1 MLRRVFKAA
10 GWTVLGLAA
19 LCVVLYLI
27 AVAINWRDQEPSA
40 TAVRFANLYR
50 DRPVVADDDNAY
62 VYLMGFGVS
71 PDESPHELGLKRI
84 AWMHGA
90 DGGVRLDLADDPLG
104 ERPDYRS
111 ERPPAISSY
120 LKACGTGGSGC
131 AAAFDAATDGFE
143 QWVATEKWLPERYL
157 ALIDHAGW
165 REEVPSSLVGP
176 PPSYGLVMEGQ
187 KLLLLDAKV
196 RARKGDHAGVRD
208 LLARDL
214 RFWRRVFESSDTV
227 LTKMIAKGAI
237 DRHFSLGNL
246 VLRSLPSD
254 RAVDALPEEWRTPIS
269 DSERSLLRF
278 LVGEWTYMSAVLR
291 NFADSYAAAND
302 DSVLASAQNRL
313 AEPFFQ
319 PQATIN
325 AHAEHYSRLAAL
337 LNVPLDRYEAA
348 VGRTAELAQQT
359 FPSRS
364 VYNVVGQILT
374 GMGSASYEDY
384 ARRIG
389 DVEGMRRAALAV
401 VTMRAASVAPHDMPA
416 ALATSPLRNPYTG
429 RPFEWDGEAVVFRGL
444 EPGTRGEH
452 RHYY

>member
-27 AVAINWRDQEPSA
+27 AVAINWRDHEPSA
-40 TAVRFANLYR
+40 TAVRFASLYR
-50 DRPVVADDDNAY
+50 NRPVVADDDNAY

-71 PDESPHELGLKRI
+71 PDESPHDLGLKRI
-84 AWMHGA
+84 AWMHGP
-90 DGGVRLDLADDPLG
+90 DQGVRLDLADDPLG

-111 ERPPAISSY
+111 ERPQAISSY
-120 LKACGTGGSGC
+120 LKACGTGGSAC

-143 QWVATEKWLPERYL
+143 QWVTTEKWLPERYRS
-157 ALIDHAGW
+157 LIDHAGW
-165 REEVPSSLVGP
+165 REEVPSGLVSP
-176 PPSYGLVMEGQ
+176 VPSYGLVMEGQ

-196 RARKGDHAGVRD
+196 LARKGDHAGVRD

-214 RFWRRVFESSDTV
+214 RFWRRVFESSDTL
-227 LTKMIAKGAI
+227 LTKMIAKAAI

-254 RAVDALPEEWRTPIS
+254 RVVDAIPEEWRAPIS
-269 DSERSLLRF
+269 DSERSLLRCM
-278 LVGEWTYMSAVLR
+278 VGEWTYMSAVLR
-291 NFADSYAAAND
+291 TVADDFAAANE
-302 DSVLASAQNRL
+302 DSVLTSAQNRL

-325 AHAEHYSRLAAL
+325 AQAEYYSRLVAL

-348 VGRTAELAQQT
+348 VGRTAELAKQT
-359 FPSRS
+359 FPPRS
-364 VYNVVGQILT
+364 VYNVIGQILM
-374 GMGSASYEDY
+374 GMGLASYGDY

-389 DVEGMRRAALAV
+389 DLEGMRRAALAV
-401 VTMRAASVAPHDMPA
+401 VTMRAASVAPHDILA

>member
-1 MLRRVFKAA
+1 MH
-10 GWTVLGLAA
+10 G
-19 LCVVLYLI
+19 
-27 AVAINWRDQEPSA
+27 
-40 TAVRFANLYR
+40 
-50 DRPVVADDDNAY
+50 
-62 VYLMGFGVS
+62 
-71 PDESPHELGLKRI
+71 PDE
-84 AWMHGA
+84 
-90 DGGVRLDLADDPLG
+90 GVRLDLADDPLG

-120 LKACGTGGSGC
+120 LEACGTGGSGC

-165 REEVPSSLVGP
+165 REEVPSGLVSP
-176 PPSYGLVMEGQ
+176 LPSYGLVLEGQ

-214 RFWRRVFESSDTV
+214 RFWRRVFESSDTL
-227 LTKMIAKGAI
+227 LTKMIAKAAI

-246 VLRSLPSD
+246 VLRSLPPESVVE
-254 RAVDALPEEWRTPIS
+254 AIPEEWHAPIS
-269 DSERSLLRF
+269 NAERSMLRCM
-278 LVGEWTYMSAVLR
+278 VGEWVYTSALLR
-291 NFADSYAAAND
+291 NVADDFAATNE

-325 AHAEHYSRLAAL
+325 AQAEYYSRFAAF

-359 FPSRS
+359 FPPRS
-364 VYNVVGQILT
+364 VYNVMGQILI
-374 GMGSASYEDY
+374 GMGLASYDGLCPPNRRRRGRAARC
-384 ARRIG
+384 ARRG
-389 DVEGMRRAALAV
+389 DHAGGQCRAARHPRRAGDEPASEPLHRSSLRVGRRSRRVSRTRAGHARRASSLLLRRASGV
-401 VTMRAASVAPHDMPA
+401 VQWR
-416 ALATSPLRNPYTG
+416 
-429 RPFEWDGEAVVFRGL
+429 
-444 EPGTRGEH
+444 
-452 RHYY
+452 